1 MGLRQLKF
9 NGPIISYFLDAVNLL
24 THVCGWILEM
34 FRGGLYFC
42 FSLVF
47 MFLFAR
53 SLFFYLYLFILS
65 FWGAGGCLW
74 VYSYRKE
81 KIMLSFCFFYI
92 ILLHHFLHIIWIW
105 PVRGGTYNLHITGV
119 EKREHIAKCV
129 DSSRDHCY
137 LFTFFRPWIWHIERW
152 TIVINKSLWT
162 ILTISKPLYEPM

>member
-1 MGLRQLKF
+1 MWVDLRNVPWWF
-9 NGPIISYFLDAVNLL
+9 V
-24 THVCGWILEM
+24 
-34 FRGGLYFC
+34 
-42 FSLVF
+42 
-47 MFLFAR
+47 FLFF
-53 SLFFYLYLFILS
+53 SCFHVFICTFVVFFIFIYLFYL

-74 VYSYRKE
+74 VYIYRKE

-152 TIVINKSLWT
+152 TIVINKSLWN